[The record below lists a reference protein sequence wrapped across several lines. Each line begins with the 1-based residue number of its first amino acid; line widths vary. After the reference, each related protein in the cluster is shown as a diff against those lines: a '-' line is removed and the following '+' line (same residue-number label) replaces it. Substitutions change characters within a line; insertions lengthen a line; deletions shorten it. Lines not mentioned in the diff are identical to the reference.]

1 MQIWLL
7 KQRFVTYC
15 QALNYVLNSSEMGRD
30 GCEGVILDRS
40 IFSDVVF
47 AEKNFVDKNFTRAG
61 YDFYLELRKRL
72 LASLPQPDAVV
83 YLDAKPQTCAERVK
97 MRSRDC
103 ECGIP
108 IEYLEGLDACYKNFM
123 GDMCKKGVATLTL
136 PWEEFG
142 QIGNVATQLRR
153 TLAGASTWAVGGSSV
168 SSALGETINAN
179 DHAFVVGANLS
190 ALKTLV
196 QDPAAIR
203 NQMNCMTMIAEALGP
218 DAKEAPVAD
227 PKVLTKSECVVTPLQ
242 SRAYRKKLSAENASS
257 LRAAV
262 DPPDTPGSDSSSN
275 SGSTPVSLAGDS
287 PLEPA
292 ASPAGSGDEEGSE
305 SGLEDAQQRLT
316 F

>member
-15 QALNYVLNSSEMGRD
+15 QALHYVLNSEDACAD

-47 AEKNFVDKNFTRAG
+47 AEKNFVDENFTRAG

-83 YLDAKPQTCAERVK
+83 YLDASPKTCAERVK

-108 IEYLEGLDACYKNFM
+108 MAYLEGLDACYSNFM
-123 GDMCKKGVATLTL
+123 DDMRRKGTPALTL
-136 PWEEFG
+136 PWEQFG
-142 QIGNVATQLRR
+142 TIGGVAEQLRR
-153 TLAGASTWAVGGSSV
+153 TLA
-168 SSALGETINAN
+168 SARQV
-179 DHAFVVGANLS
+179 VVGADGAAAPTTTADLA
-190 ALKTLV
+190 ALKVLI
-196 QDPAAIR
+196 QDTTAIR
-203 NQMNCMTMIAEALGP
+203 KQMNCMPMIAEALGP

-227 PKVLTKSECVVTPLQ
+227 PDVLTQSECVVTPLQ
-242 SRAYRKKLSAENASS
+242 NRANRKKPVALNARASS
-257 LRAAV
+257 SSSLLAV
-262 DPPDTPGSDSSSN
+262 GEAPDTPGSEASTSSS
-275 SGSTPVSLAGDS
+275 SGTPTSFAGDS
-287 PLEPA
+287 PKEPA
-292 ASPAGSGDEEGSE
+292 ASPAGSGDEESAG
-305 SGLEDAQQRLT
+305 SGLEDAQQRLA